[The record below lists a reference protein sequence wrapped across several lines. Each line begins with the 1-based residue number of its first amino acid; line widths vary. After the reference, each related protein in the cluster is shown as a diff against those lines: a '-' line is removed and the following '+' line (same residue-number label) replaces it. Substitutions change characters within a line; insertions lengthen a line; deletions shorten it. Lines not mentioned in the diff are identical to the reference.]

1 MPELS
6 DIYNYLPLSD
16 TLLTSGQPTE
26 EQFKTIAKAGVKA
39 IINLAPATS
48 TNALP
53 NEPEIARGLGMQH
66 FHIPVLW
73 SDPSEEALTQFMDT
87 MDSLQGQKVLVHC
100 AANMRVS
107 TFLALYRILRLGWEE
122 RKAFREV
129 YRLWNPFEETQWKKF
144 IEAVLPN
151 KK

>member
-39 IINLAPATS
+39 IINLAPGTS
-48 TNALP
+48 TNAVL
-53 NEPEIARGLGMQH
+53 NEPDIVRSLGMQH

-73 SDPSEEALTQFMDT
+73 NEPSEEVLTRFMDT
-87 MDSLQGQKVLVHC
+87 MDRLQGEKVLVHC

-107 TFLALYRILRLGWEE
+107 TFLALYRILRQGWTE
-122 RKAFREV
+122 RMAFRDV
-129 YRLWNPFEETQWKKF
+129 YRLWNPFEEAQWKKF
-144 IEAVLPN
+144 IEAVLQN